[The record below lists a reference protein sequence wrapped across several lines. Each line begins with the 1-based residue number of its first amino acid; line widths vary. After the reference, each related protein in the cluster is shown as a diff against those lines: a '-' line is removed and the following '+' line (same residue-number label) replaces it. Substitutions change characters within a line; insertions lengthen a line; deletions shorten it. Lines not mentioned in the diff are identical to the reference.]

1 MDNFS
6 KVALSLENIMKHI
19 NKIKSKKMSEYGIR
33 PAHFDCMMHIDMSDE
48 GLTPTELS
56 KDCGVDKA
64 FISRTTADL
73 IKSGFIQINKKF
85 SDGRKYRNKYILTE
99 DGKNVIKETRDLVEK
114 QLRDMCVK
122 INEFDMK
129 VFIKMV
135 LSINDVIDSKK
146 KAKI

>member
-1 MDNFS
+1 M
-6 KVALSLENIMKHI
+6 
-19 NKIKSKKMSEYGIR
+19 NKIKSKKISEYGIR

-73 IKSGFIQINKKF
+73 VKSGFIQINKKF

-99 DGKNVIKETRDLVEK
+99 DGKNVIKETKDLIEK
-114 QLRDMCVK
+114 QLKEMCGK
-122 INEFDMK
+122 ISEFDMRAFVK
-129 VFIKMV
+129 IV
-135 LSINDVIDSKK
+135 LSINDMIDSKK
-146 KAKI
+146 KAKTKI